1 MGRWRTKS
9 LFIEFAHPDYPAI
22 FTLADEDKT
31 LDGTTYISAKRKYL
45 EYQDPFEHTFAQSV
59 FGSYECWQAVSSSPD
74 LAPSIEDWRV
84 ELDAH
89 LRSLA
94 FAKLKERALDGD
106 VSAIKHLLALG
117 GKKGKSTKEQLRP
130 VGRPSKTLGSGTVA
144 KIPYSSGAS
153 ISVDHSESLS
163 RMKSDDSLKRMAS

>member
-9 LFIEFAHPDYPAI
+9 LFIEHAHPDYPAL

-31 LDGTTYISAKRKYL
+31 LDGTCYISAKRKYL

-59 FGSYECWQAVSSSPD
+59 FGSYECWQAVAASPD
-74 LAPSIEDWRV
+74 LAPSIEDWRA

-106 VSAIKHLLALG
+106 VSAIKHLLTLG
-117 GKKGKSTKEQLRP
+117 GTKRKPAKEQLRP
-130 VGRPSKTLGSGTVA
+130 VGRPSKTLGGSIA

-153 ISVDHSESLS
+153 VSVDHSESLS
-163 RMKSDDSLKRMAS
+163 RMKSDDPLKRMAS